1 VTAAGPAR
9 SSFPGATPASIPTPV
24 NPHPSDP
31 IRGLRRLLVAG
42 TAGGVG
48 TTTVAALLFAELRD
62 TGDAPFLIDHTGGDL
77 GPRLPGGDEVTAVDH
92 RFRLHDL
99 GRNVGVAAAELA
111 DPGTSLIMVTA
122 ATPLG
127 RTLAAEQLRLLG
139 QPGPMAGRSPGQDGG
154 WPHGRDDGRPH
165 GQDDGRPNDD
175 HPGNDHG
182 DQRPDQG
189 GDQNRAAQV
198 VVVQVECFGRRQRR
212 PVPDAGARA
221 RDQLLLPVDDVLAAG
236 GRIPYNRLARQ
247 TRQAIRRLA
256 AAVRADLGR

>member
-1 VTAAGPAR
+1 MTAAGPAR

-31 IRGLRRLLVAG
+31 IPGLRRLLVAG

-127 RTLAAEQLRLLG
+127 RTLAAEQLRLL
-139 QPGPMAGRSPGQDGG
+139 
-154 WPHGRDDGRPH
+154 
-165 GQDDGRPNDD
+165 D
-175 HPGNDHG
+175 HRGNDHG

-212 PVPDAGARA
+212 PVPDAGARV